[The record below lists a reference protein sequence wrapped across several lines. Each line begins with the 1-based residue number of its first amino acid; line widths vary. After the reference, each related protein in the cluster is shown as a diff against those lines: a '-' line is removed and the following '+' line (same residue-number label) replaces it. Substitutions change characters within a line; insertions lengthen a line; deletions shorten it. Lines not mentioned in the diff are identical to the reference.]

1 MTSISVFLRPKGRN
15 IALGLAGLLA
25 LGACAST
32 PPPTAS
38 LQAARVAISAA
49 EQAEAGHYAAGELGE
64 ARAKLDSADAAV
76 QQKQMIAAD
85 RYAKE
90 SSVEAELATATTA
103 EAKAKA
109 VNDEMRHSTATLIQ
123 EMQRSSGEP
132 L

>member
-1 MTSISVFLRPKGRN
+1 MNTGLTFQRLGRH
-15 IALGLAGLLA
+15 AAFGLAGLFA

-38 LQAARVAISAA
+38 LQAARVAIATA
-49 EQAEAGHYAAGELGE
+49 EQADAGHYAPGELSE
-64 ARAKLDSADAAV
+64 ARAKLESAQGAV
-76 QQKQMIAAD
+76 QEEKMIVAE

-90 SSVEAELATATTA
+90 SSAEASLAAARTA

-123 EMQRSSGEP
+123 EMQRASGER

>member
-1 MTSISVFLRPKGRN
+1 MPTQSTLQRASRN
-15 IALGLAGLLA
+15 TAYSLAGLLA

-38 LQAARVAISAA
+38 LEAARVAIATA
-49 EQAEAGHYAAGELGE
+49 EQADAGHFASGELSE
-64 ARAKLDSADAAV
+64 ARGKLESAHSAV
-76 QQKQMIAAD
+76 QEKNMIAAE

-90 SSVEAELATATTA
+90 SSAEAGLATARTA
-103 EAKAKA
+103 DAKAKA

-123 EMQRSSGEP
+123 EMTRSSGAP

>member
-1 MTSISVFLRPKGRN
+1 MTSKSVLRWSHGRS
-15 IALGLAGLLA
+15 IAFGLAGLFA

-32 PPPTAS
+32 LAPTAS
-38 LQAARVAISAA
+38 LQAARVAISTA
-49 EQAEAGHYAAGELGE
+49 EQADAGHYAAGELGE
-64 ARAKLDSADAAV
+64 ARAKLESAESAV
-76 QQKQMIAAD
+76 QGKQMIVAE

-90 SSVEAELATATTA
+90 SSAEAGLAAARTA

-123 EMQRSSGEP
+123 EMQRGSGEQ